1 MTLIIENVK
10 EEYFGAFKEFAEKM
24 DANIAESTH
33 FAESSAESSQ
43 NLESNE
49 CPICKYYDYEP
60 SERLL
65 EAIAEVRRGEVV
77 RFDNYDD
84 AMKYLDS

>member
-10 EEYFGAFKEFAEKM
+10 EEYFGAFKEFAERM

-33 FAESSAESSQ
+33 FAESSAESSDK
-43 NLESNE
+43 SNDE

-65 EAIAEVRRGEVV
+65 EAIAEVKRGEVV

>member
-33 FAESSAESSQ
+33 FAESSD
-43 NLESNE
+43 E
-49 CPICKYYDYEP
+49 CPICKHYDYEP

-65 EAIAEVRRGEVV
+65 EAIAEVKRGEVI
-77 RFDNYDD
+77 RFDSYDD
-84 AMKYLDS
+84 AMKYLQDDDEV